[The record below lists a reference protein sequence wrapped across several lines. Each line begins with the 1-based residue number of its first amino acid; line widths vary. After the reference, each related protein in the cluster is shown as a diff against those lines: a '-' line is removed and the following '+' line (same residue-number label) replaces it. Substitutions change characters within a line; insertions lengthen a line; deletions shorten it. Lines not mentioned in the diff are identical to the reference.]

1 MEYAYFVDEN
11 GIVNRLHVE
20 PDTEPW
26 NPRKDSENIGE
37 MFCLHRRYI
46 LGDTVPY
53 STVLDMKYAMIQD
66 AGMEP
71 RQVVDAVR
79 KGSVSLHIC
88 LNYDRHQREWELL
101 RNSGTLMAHEHSL
114 EFLEEDIID
123 ELTVPEIISITKGR
137 LVALPLFLYDH
148 SVLAMRT
155 ESFVGKAV
163 HAEWDS
169 GQVGWIWTTVK
180 KAEKVS
186 GVKKPSVEWIKKALE
201 AEVRTYSQYLEEDAY
216 GYIVER
222 YEDGAWIET
231 DSCWGYY
238 ADGIDPLSELSDEVF
253 GSGQWS
259 YEEPSLADPIPAA

>member
-1 MEYAYFVDEN
+1 MDYTYFVDEN

-20 PDTEPW
+20 PDTAPW

-46 LGDTVPY
+46 LGDKVPY
-53 STVLDMKYAMIQD
+53 STVLDMKYVMLHY
-66 AGMEP
+66 AGIILGL
-71 RQVVDAVR
+71 VVNAVR
-79 KGSVSLHIC
+79 KGSVPLHIC
-88 LNYDRHQREWELL
+88 LNYDRHQREWELR
-101 RNSGTLMAHEHSL
+101 RNSGTLVAHEHSL

-123 ELTVPEIISITKGR
+123 ELTVPEIISITKGK

-155 ESFVGKAV
+155 ESSVGKAV

-201 AEVRTYSQYLEEDAY
+201 AEVRTYSQYLEGDAY
-216 GYIVER
+216 GYIVEK
-222 YEDGAWIET
+222 YEDSTWIET

-238 ADGIDPLSELSDEVF
+238 PAGNDALAEISDDVF
-253 GSGQWS
+253 GHGQWS
-259 YEEPSLADPIPAA
+259 NEEPAMSDAVSA